1 MTTLMTITSKGQ
13 VTFPKSLLGSIG
25 VKRGDKLLA
34 TVTQGK
40 VIVEPV
46 GGTILD
52 LVGKL
57 PSLKLPQGKT
67 VTQLINQARDD
78 LLTPT
83 VR

>member
-1 MTTLMTITSKGQ
+1 MTALMTITSKGQ
-13 VTFPKSLLGSIG
+13 VTFPKSLLQLVGA
-25 VKRGDKLLA
+25 KRGDKLLA
-34 TVTQGK
+34 RVDRGK
-40 VIVEPV
+40 VIIEPM
-46 GGTILD
+46 GGSILD

-57 PSLKLPQGKT
+57 PPLKLPQGKT